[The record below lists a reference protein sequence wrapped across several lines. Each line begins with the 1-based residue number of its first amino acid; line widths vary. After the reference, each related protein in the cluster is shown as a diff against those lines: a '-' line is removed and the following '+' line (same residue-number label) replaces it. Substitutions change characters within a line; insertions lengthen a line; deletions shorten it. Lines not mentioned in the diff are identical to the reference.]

1 MRLIDMLRRIGVDWI
16 TSPELTGEMEH
27 RLLQV
32 QRGEVERSAYMNDI
46 VDRTTTM
53 VHRIKDHDRSVLYAD
68 EEDIAACPSCNE
80 PVRETTLAY
89 QCVANLGAD
98 EGCNFIF
105 WKDTSG
111 RWFDRATAARSSNPR
126 PLTIFTDSSAVQ
138 ARSTPRR

>member
-1 MRLIDMLRRIGVDWI
+1 MNYIRRARSGQLSATAIGMRLIDMLRRIGVDWI

-89 QCVANLGAD
+89 QRGQS
-98 EGCNFIF
+98 GC
-105 WKDTSG
+105 G
-111 RWFDRATAARSSNPR
+111 
-126 PLTIFTDSSAVQ
+126 
-138 ARSTPRR
+138 